1 MPGAKVFSILDAKC
15 GFWQIPLDEA
25 PSKLTTFMMP
35 SGRYRFLRMPYGI
48 STSSEVF
55 QRTMEHLFDRQPCQ
69 IVVDDIL
76 VWGCTLQQ
84 HDERLK
90 QVLHKIRASNMK
102 LNPDKCKFRVT
113 SVSYVGHLL
122 TADGIKPDP
131 DKTAAVRQMPKPE
144 DKQALQR
151 FLGMTNYLSKFIP
164 HYSDV
169 TGPLREL
176 LKQDAE
182 WSWRELQDSAFQ
194 KLKDA
199 VSSPPVLQYF
209 DVTKPVVLSADAS
222 QHGLG
227 AVCLQQGAP
236 VAFASRALTPTKS
249 LYAQIEKEMIALV
262 FATQKFHDFI
272 YGRPATVET
281 DHQPLIT
288 ILKKPLHTAS
298 ARLQSMMLKL
308 QRYSLNVIYKRGK
321 ELFVADALSRAHL
334 SSTEPPLTDDLLE
347 VMTLKVLSSQRT
359 EELRSVIK
367 SDPTC
372 QRLVDMIMHGWPSS
386 FKELSHDV
394 RPFFAMRE
402 EFVVENGLIFRGQ
415 RLLIPSLLQSYYVTQ
430 LHQGHPGL
438 AATQRRAKETMY
450 WPTMYADIE
459 RALSRCAPCNA
470 LKSHQSREPMHP
482 HNVPDLPWMFTAADI
497 FEWHGKM
504 HLVLVDSFSG
514 WFELDHLPDMRSV
527 TVIAK
532 LKRHFAVH
540 GTPQTLLTDNAR
552 QFVCSDFSN
561 FARAWDFEHI
571 RSSPHYPQS
580 NGLAER
586 AVRSAKHLLE
596 KCYREQSDIQAALLH
611 LRNLSRADLPSP
623 AQLLFSRR
631 TRTFL
636 PELKDRLKPSVCRDV
651 KAVLTRR
658 RQDSKAYYDRKAH
671 TLLPL
676 QQGQT
681 VRMQTARGFDKLAVV
696 QGLASQPNSYVVASQ
711 GRQYTRNR
719 RHLLHVQE
727 PEPMECAED
736 DYSPLSP
743 ASPPTTPLSSAVLPS
758 QSEASTPGAVA
769 QTTRSIVTRS
779 GRVSRPN
786 PRYQDYT
793 TG

>member
-1 MPGAKVFSILDAKC
+1 
-15 GFWQIPLDEA
+15 
-25 PSKLTTFMMP
+25 
-35 SGRYRFLRMPYGI
+35 
-48 STSSEVF
+48 
-55 QRTMEHLFDRQPCQ
+55 
-69 IVVDDIL
+69 
-76 VWGCTLQQ
+76 
-84 HDERLK
+84 
-90 QVLHKIRASNMK
+90 
-102 LNPDKCKFRVT
+102 
-113 SVSYVGHLL
+113 
-122 TADGIKPDP
+122 
-131 DKTAAVRQMPKPE
+131 MPKPE

-151 FLGMTNYLSKFIP
+151 FSCMTNYLSKFIP

-194 KLKDA
+194 KLNRCCIKSP
-199 VSSPPVLQYF
+199 SSAILRC
-209 DVTKPVVLSADAS
+209 TKPRVLSADAS

-236 VAFASRALTPTKS
+236 VAFTSRALTPTES
-249 LYAQIEKEMIALV
+249 RYAPNREEMLALV
-262 FATQKFHDFI
+262 FADTEVSRLYLWPTRHCGNRSPASHYNPQKPIAHCLGTSSKHDAQA
-272 YGRPATVET
+272 AT
-281 DHQPLIT
+281 
-288 ILKKPLHTAS
+288 
-298 ARLQSMMLKL
+298 LQSQCDL
-308 QRYSLNVIYKRGK
+308 QRGK

-402 EFVVENGLIFRGQ
+402 EFGCENGLIFRGQ

-430 LHQGHPGL
+430 LHHGHPGL

-470 LKSHQSREPMHP
+470 LKSHQSREPMDP

-540 GTPQTLLTDNAR
+540 GIPQTLLTDNAR
-552 QFVCSDFSN
+552 QFVCSDFSDFCTCMGFRAHSEQPSLPAVQWPCRERN
-561 FARAWDFEHI
+561 AIRQTFA
-571 RSSPHYPQS
+571 
-580 NGLAER
+580 
-586 AVRSAKHLLE
+586 
-596 KCYREQSDIQAALLH
+596 
-611 LRNLSRADLPSP
+611 
-623 AQLLFSRR
+623 
-631 TRTFL
+631 
-636 PELKDRLKPSVCRDV
+636 
-651 KAVLTRR
+651 
-658 RQDSKAYYDRKAH
+658 
-671 TLLPL
+671 
-676 QQGQT
+676 
-681 VRMQTARGFDKLAVV
+681 
-696 QGLASQPNSYVVASQ
+696 
-711 GRQYTRNR
+711 
-719 RHLLHVQE
+719 
-727 PEPMECAED
+727 
-736 DYSPLSP
+736 
-743 ASPPTTPLSSAVLPS
+743 
-758 QSEASTPGAVA
+758 
-769 QTTRSIVTRS
+769 
-779 GRVSRPN
+779 
-786 PRYQDYT
+786 
-793 TG
+793 